1 MSTVAF
7 RLTFPLASPADDVW
21 NTLVDWSAHGD
32 WIPATRSSIT
42 KGDGGLGTEFVAISG
57 FGRLALVDRMRVVAF
72 DADQMS
78 AEVEKIGPVLGGRA
92 GFSVSPNGQACTLE
106 WYENVRVPWLPAL
119 LAPLAAITGKAL
131 FTLSLRRL
139 AAHLR

>member
-7 RLTFPLASPADDVW
+7 RLSFPLSCAADDVW
-21 NTLVDWSAHGD
+21 NTLVDWAGHGD

-57 FGRLALVDRMRVVAF
+57 FGRLALVDRMRVVVF
-72 DADQMS
+72 DPDQMS
-78 AEVEKIGPVLGGRA
+78 AEVEKLGPLLGGRA
-92 GFSVSPNGQACTLE
+92 GFTVSPNGRACRLE
-106 WYENVRVPWLPAL
+106 WYENVQVRSLPAF
-119 LAPLAAITGKAL
+119 LAPLAAIIGKAL

-139 AAHLR
+139 AAHVR